1 MGYNDNGLTPAD
13 FGAILRGNN
22 GGNGWGMNGIGDLIA
37 LIIVGGLFGNGGFGG
52 GFGGNNILPWL
63 LMGGFNGGGLGGAGL
78 VAGNNVL
85 SSDFAQ
91 IDRKLDGLAN
101 GICDAT
107 FSLNNT
113 ISNGFAAAQNTMTQ
127 GFAGLNTGMITQGYE
142 TRLGIQGIGSQMAQC
157 CCDLKDGIAGVN
169 YNIANQAA
177 GINNTIGTGL
187 CGLSREVERGFCDT
201 QYRDAMNTN
210 ALLQSGHADTDR
222 IISKLDMMENT
233 RKDERIA
240 QLTQENLLYQYRN
253 DNQAQTTQLLRELGY
268 HCPQPA
274 YVVQPPQQ
282 VTFPTSCCGQ
292 FNINGGCGYNGG
304 TWAA

>member
-1 MGYNDNGLTPAD
+1 MSYDNNGLTPAD
-13 FGAILRGNN
+13 FGAIMRGNG
-22 GGNGWGMNGIGDLIA
+22 GGNWGMGGIGDLIA
-37 LIIVGGLFGNGGFGG
+37 LIIVGGLFGNGFGGFGG
-52 GFGGNNILPWL
+52 GGNILPWL
-63 LMGGFNGGGLGGAGL
+63 LLGGFNGGGLGGGITAGT
-78 VAGNNVL
+78 NVL
-85 SSDFAQ
+85 SSDFAMV
-91 IDRKLDGLAN
+91 DRKLDGIAN

-113 ISNGFAAAQNTMTQ
+113 INNGFAAAQNTMTQ
-127 GFAGLNTGMITQGYE
+127 GFAGLNTGIVTQGYE
-142 TRLGIQGIGSQMAQC
+142 SRLGVQNLGAQMAQC
-157 CCDLKDGIAGVN
+157 CCDIRDGIAGVN
-169 YNIANQAA
+169 YNLASQAA

-201 QYRDAMNTN
+201 QYRDYQNTTS
-210 ALLQSGHADTDR
+210 LMQSGHADTER
-222 IISKLDMMENT
+222 ILAKLDAMEGA
-233 RKDERIA
+233 RKDEKIA

-253 DNQAQTTQLLRELGY
+253 DNQAQTATLLRELGY

-292 FNINGGCGYNGG
+292 FNAAGGYGCGGG